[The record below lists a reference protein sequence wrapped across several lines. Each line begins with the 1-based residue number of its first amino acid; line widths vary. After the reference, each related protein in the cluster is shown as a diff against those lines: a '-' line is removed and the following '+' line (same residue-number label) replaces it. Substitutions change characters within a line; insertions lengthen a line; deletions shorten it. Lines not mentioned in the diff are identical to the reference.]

1 MKKLSLL
8 LLFIGLSI
16 ANTSFAK
23 NHTIKVFADNYYEKN
38 SCDVTVKFYGKN
50 DKSLGKLKFKKS
62 NNDTIETKKI
72 KLSSNVQKIVVLFY
86 YYSIFNKK
94 KHHTYTYKST
104 RLQTKDL
111 GFYSD
116 FTHPVKMR
124 LTGGKI
130 DLTYD
135 SSGFKK
141 YVVYYRKKGKKYL
154 LSEKKGK

>member
-23 NHTIKVFADNYYEKN
+23 NHTIKVSSDKEL
-38 SCDVTVKFYGKN
+38 DVTVKFYGKN
-50 DKSLGKLKFKKS
+50 KKSLGKLKLKG
-62 NNDTIETKKI
+62 DTTKKI
-72 KLSSNVQKIVVLFY
+72 EFSSNVQKIVVIYY
-86 YYSIFNKK
+86 YYSFWGKK
-94 KHHTYTYKST
+94 KHYTYKYKST
-104 RLQTKDL
+104 RLKTKNL

-116 FTHPVKMR
+116 YTNPVKMK

-130 DLTYD
+130 DLRYD

-141 YVVYYRKKGKKYL
+141 YIVYYRKKGKKYL